1 MILIGYG
8 SDIKNDSKRYGSD
21 ISNIFHMVVI
31 STLVTT
37 GYGWIWLWYQPVM
50 WLYMDYSWIWYM
62 VVISPMTFDY
72 CIAIK
77 HMETGYGCDTN
88 HSGKWIFCSDIAM
101 CNKTNSVAYPLLTFL
116 YNLFVYFNKWSND
129 GDI

>member
-1 MILIGYG
+1 MILIGYGSDIKNDSKRYG

-50 WLYMDYSWIWYM
+50 
-62 VVISPMTFDY
+62 
-72 CIAIK
+72 
-77 HMETGYGCDTN
+77 
-88 HSGKWIFCSDIAM
+88 
-101 CNKTNSVAYPLLTFL
+101 
-116 YNLFVYFNKWSND
+116 
-129 GDI
+129 